1 MANIVEDKRVGN
13 AILRKL
19 CKEND
24 VNIKNV
30 WLSQWGYVKNVIH
43 EKDVDFCQT
52 EYKGSIYKVQYIS
65 GCFYPFIV
73 KQS

>member
-1 MANIVEDKRVGN
+1 MGIIVKDKRIGN

-24 VNIKNV
+24 VNIENV
-30 WLSQWGYVKNVIH
+30 WLSEWGYIENVIR

-52 EYKGSIYKVQYIS
+52 DYKGSLYKVQYIS
-65 GCFYPFIV
+65 GCFNPFIV
-73 KQS
+73 KQ